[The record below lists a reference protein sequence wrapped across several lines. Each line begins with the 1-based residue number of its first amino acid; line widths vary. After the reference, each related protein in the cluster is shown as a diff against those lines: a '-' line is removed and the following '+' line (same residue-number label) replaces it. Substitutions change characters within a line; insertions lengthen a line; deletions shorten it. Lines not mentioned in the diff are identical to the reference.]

1 MVFDHEGALR
11 NSAQEVNE
19 KRRITQVSGSA
30 LRDRCAESDL
40 IGKDPFRSARQRRI
54 GYIRVSTPS
63 QTTDRQTMQL
73 EVECDELRIEHLSAV
88 ATERPVFEAAIAD
101 LRSGDTFVVVDLDRA
116 FRSSIDAIMTA
127 ESLRK
132 RGVRF
137 RVLSFPIDTAS
148 EEGELFY
155 TILAAF
161 AQFERRIIS
170 RRTKEGMEAAR
181 RRGVRLGRP
190 ARLDPETIRGAHDW
204 IAETGLPCAYVSAL
218 LGVSR
223 LTLQRGFRRLGLEYP
238 ISAPRLDRRDL
249 GGGR

>member
-1 MVFDHEGALR
+1 MVFVHDPPLR
-11 NSAQEVNE
+11 NPAWKVNE
-19 KRRITQVSGSA
+19 KRRNTRDCGEDDRRRDPKTQQ
-30 LRDRCAESDL
+30 
-40 IGKDPFRSARQRRI
+40 IGKDPFRSGVNGGPRQI
-54 GYIRVSTPS
+54 GYIRVSTAS

-73 EVECDELRIEHLSAV
+73 EAECDELHVEHLSAV
-88 ATERPVFEAAIAD
+88 AAERPVFDEVIAS
-101 LRSGDTFVVVDLDRA
+101 LRAGDVFTVVDLDRA
-116 FRSSIDAIMTA
+116 FRSSIDAILTA
-127 ESLRK
+127 ETLRE

-137 RVLSFPIDTAS
+137 RVLSFPIDTSS

-190 ARLDPETIRGAHDW
+190 ARLNADTIREAHGW
-204 IAETGLPCAYVSAL
+204 MAETGLPCAYVSAL

-223 LTLQRGFRRLGLEYP
+223 LTLQRGFRRLALEYP
-238 ISAPRLDRRDL
+238 VAPDE
-249 GGGR
+249 GE

>member
-1 MVFDHEGALR
+1 MVFEHQDTLR
-11 NSAQEVNE
+11 NSTQEVNE
-19 KRRITQVSGSA
+19 KRRTARVGGSEP
-30 LRDRCAESDL
+30 LRSYAKSDL
-40 IGKDPFRSARQRRI
+40 IGRDPFRSDERRRV

-73 EVECDELRIEHLSAV
+73 EAECDELRIEHLSAV
-88 ATERPVFEAAIAD
+88 ATERPVFEAAVAD
-101 LRSGDTFVVVDLDRA
+101 LRCGDTFVVVDLDRA

-127 ESLRK
+127 EGLRK
-132 RGVRF
+132 RGVQF

-190 ARLDPETIRGAHDW
+190 ARLGPETICDAHDW

-223 LTLQRGFRRLGLEYP
+223 LTLQRGFRRMGLDYP
-238 ISAPRLDRRDL
+238 ILTTPCSEI
-249 GGGR
+249 